1 MSKLSIID
9 SDGSLTDDSKE
20 AILRHTEILECAC
33 PQHLLR
39 VITAIREFQEY
50 ETSCII
56 RYPKDERIHSWL
68 LEESKKMERLATDT
82 LVQLMKE
89 ENIVD
94 DELYFCVPPK
104 AVPGI

>member
-1 MSKLSIID
+1 MSKLNIVD
-9 SDGSLTDDSKE
+9 VDGCLTDESKD

-33 PQHLLR
+33 PQHLLK
-39 VITAIREFQEY
+39 VITAIRNFQEY

-56 RYPKDERIHSWL
+56 RYPKDEKIHAWL

-82 LVQLMKE
+82 FVQLMRE

-94 DELYFCVPPK
+94 EELYFCIPPK
-104 AVPGI
+104 NIP